1 MKNKINIAIDGPA
14 ASGKSA
20 AALLL
25 AKKINY
31 VFLDTGIIYRAFTL
45 FCLNNNLDLENEELI
60 NSQLNK
66 FKIEWINNNFVFNG
80 KIVSD
85 EIYSARVSKKVPLIA
100 KLKIVRVT
108 FVAKIQSLVQAKG
121 FIVVGRD
128 ITSVVL
134 PDAQLKI
141 FLTSSLESRSLRR
154 WKQYV
159 NEGIKVEQEDVYE
172 EMKKRD
178 YSDKNRDSGALKIV
192 DDAIVIDNSQYS
204 LEQTVDK
211 ILSYL

>member
-45 FCLNNNLDLENEELI
+45 FCLNNNLDLENEEI
-60 NSQLNK
+60 VNSQLNK
-66 FKIEWINNNFVFNG
+66 FKIEWVNNNFVFNG

-108 FVAKIQSLVQAKG
+108 FVAKIQSLVQAQG